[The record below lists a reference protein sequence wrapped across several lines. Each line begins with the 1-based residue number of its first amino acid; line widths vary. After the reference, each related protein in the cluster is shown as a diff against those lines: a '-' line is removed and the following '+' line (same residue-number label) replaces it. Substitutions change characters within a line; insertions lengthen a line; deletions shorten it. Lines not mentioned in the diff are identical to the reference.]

1 MSTLNKNLVEEKIQ
15 SPHSI
20 EPPVID
26 TAVKRTILTD
36 DLNILNQK
44 VMHWR
49 VMQSNMDVNGT
60 PSCLHVP
67 IVREHDTN
75 VNVHLEKPIDE
86 SNMDVNDIPS
96 YLNVPV
102 VHEHD
107 ASINVQ
113 LEKPIDEVS
122 NTKSI
127 LKDQNAEIYIEELTD
142 DLKNRNSGHEDVA
155 KKDQSFD
162 PMEVDET
169 KVDCV
174 KGDHSHIDVQHDLHI
189 FAASVHMEDP
199 IEIEHPK
206 SIQDNTESQCTFLDE
221 LLPSLS
227 TERRIIDMHRR
238 KLAEETSK
246 LSKRKRKLD
255 IFDKYVDSTR
265 EYNLANQELTI
276 VEYIIGFKL
285 HASVPWHTVD
295 YMFIPVNIGRIHWVL
310 IVLSFNDRCLY
321 VYDSLSSTRLDASVS
336 LEVKKLSELLP
347 TYLTISDFYK
357 KKLEVRINF
366 KSSSNSNFGFS
377 VLLTDGPCVGIDWSS
392 VGFLSTDYPSV
403 VIDLSSVGG
412 KHSSFMELCCVLPAN
427 VHLLP
432 LMGTRTTIEKHLK
445 VHRII
450 QNYTFWF
457 HHGERLGEPLS
468 ESKSED
474 EHDAKVKEYDS
485 EDEVEELLRDLYP
498 NLDGGPTHT
507 NCVEEDPNLVAGQF
521 YKLLSDFEID
531 DDSFEMDNDSFELG
545 SPSQKKN
552 KKELMRFKMKRLN
565 FENEVVSTGKSTM
578 YTFVVPGVIGK

>member
-1 MSTLNKNLVEEKIQ
+1 MDGETPFKRVTRGIEHVDKTNYGTPSFGLGVSQLDSDNVRFKEELEEDKLKAETRRKSGNDNVNIRNSKVDYQ
-15 SPHSI
+15 S
-20 EPPVID
+20 
-26 TAVKRTILTD
+26 KD
-36 DLNILNQK
+36 DLINASKISMDSSFVITDLLKKSPYVACYVEMKLFDTLKQK
-44 VMHWR
+44 LSSVQLRRFMGTCFGQYATMPESW
-49 VMQSNMDVNGT
+49 SNMDVNGT

-67 IVREHDTN
+67 IVREHDAN
-75 VNVHLEKPIDE
+75 VNVQLEKPIDE
-86 SNMDVNDIPS
+86 VQNAEIHIEELIDDLKNMDSGHEDVETKDQSFDSMKSNMDVNDIPS

-127 LKDQNAEIYIEELTD
+127 LKDQNAGIYIEELTD
-142 DLKNRNSGHEDVA
+142 DLKNRNSGHEDVG

-162 PMEVDET
+162 PMEVHVDET

-174 KGDHSHIDVQHDLHI
+174 KGDHSHIDVQHDLYI
-189 FAASVHMEDP
+189 FVASVHMEDP

-206 SIQDNTESQCTFLDE
+206 SIQDDTESQCTFPDE

-227 TERRIIDMHRR
+227 IERRIIDMHRR

-295 YMFIPVNIGRIHWVL
+295 YMFIPVNIGRIYWVL

-321 VYDSLSSTRLDASVS
+321 VYDSLSSTCLDASVS

-347 TYLTISDFYK
+347 TYLTIFDFYK
-357 KKLEVRINF
+357 KKKN
-366 KSSSNSNFGFS
+366 
-377 VLLTDGPCVGIDWSS
+377 
-392 VGFLSTDYPSV
+392 
-403 VIDLSSVGG
+403 
-412 KHSSFMELCCVLPAN
+412 
-427 VHLLP
+427 
-432 LMGTRTTIEKHLK
+432 
-445 VHRII
+445 
-450 QNYTFWF
+450 
-457 HHGERLGEPLS
+457 
-468 ESKSED
+468 
-474 EHDAKVKEYDS
+474 
-485 EDEVEELLRDLYP
+485 
-498 NLDGGPTHT
+498 
-507 NCVEEDPNLVAGQF
+507 
-521 YKLLSDFEID
+521 EID
-531 DDSFEMDNDSFELG
+531 AVSDDESPDMSVRPQFECESSDMIIT
-545 SPSQKKN
+545 P
-552 KKELMRFKMKRLN
+552 
-565 FENEVVSTGKSTM
+565 
-578 YTFVVPGVIGK
+578 